1 MFIGGIMQRLIRL
14 CVLMAFAFILSS
26 SSGFA
31 QTQVK
36 VSGRIAPGD
45 VRIFTKDSTYLIERE
60 YVVGGTLI
68 IEPGTVIYF
77 HPNGRLIDSTGGR
90 IIADGFA
97 EATYNS
103 NPHGI
108 DPLGIINTPEN
119 PFNWTGYAD
128 FDYFNYEGVHA
139 NPDSI
144 VPSTLLVVPT
154 IDVTTTRDKTVHP
167 DKYDYIFNV
176 VLDKVNRKII
186 DLNPMSAAS
195 VNSNPNLEIVS
206 FEKAIIYIA
215 ARLNQDPNN
224 DVNLNVKPWARI
236 GGRSASVAQEQIR
249 FIGQPVNN
257 FSVEWGHII
266 VLPGARAAFFRNAS
280 FENFKKDTTVDSDP
294 LYFENNNNA
303 DWAAV
308 NSKMNMLTNGSGGA
322 ITTFSSRTWLLD
334 VVFKGNRA
342 RFHGGALQLLQA
354 PVELP
359 AAISRDEILAFA
371 GAYPANKNPNVTDK
385 DGSTS
390 TIVNENRIPMI
401 DRIDSPL
408 MSTMDEELT
417 DYQRLAHDDGRLA
430 AYLGRMRNMRF
441 ENNAVVL
448 ANYGQTTVGNPPI
461 KIVGDLT
468 DQPAMYP
475 QVYGNQAFGG
485 AIYMSGEVGQ
495 ERRKME
501 VGFGINNSIMVNG
514 VEVDFDTPDTFVA
527 TGNEANNYQSNGSSF
542 GSRGG
547 VIYSGRY
554 TSLQV
559 AGRFESNST
568 GAKYLTDEVVGSVA
582 GLYSMG
588 GAIFVENSLNRL
600 TVKGGPAREGA
611 SNPTRFVNNKSG
623 AGGAIYVDGNSNP
636 MLTTIIGGSDALLR
650 TRDYGYDI
658 QFNNNSA
665 ISWGGAIFSK
675 RQGSITG
682 AGGVNLDEIIG
693 YGGKFSIRFEGNTA
707 GYAGG
712 AVHFQIPTADNPPY
726 YQRAVQLS
734 RILFRSNSVG
744 MNVTDNNLGQVRGG
758 GAVYSNGGDLNLV
771 RGVHFD
777 SNMVYNGNGGA
788 VSMIEPFNINKRYFS
803 SDVDNITYDSRGVAT
818 NMSSRDDIFTYGDNI
833 SFPPDSRM
841 LTVFKNNEAIY
852 EERAAEEQGSG
863 STQFAQGVYRTRSQF
878 LSTYFTS
885 DQTGYAV
892 GLFGTIVKFT
902 NGGEKWLYPTSNTNH
917 RLTDVE
923 FVTANIGYIVGAQGI
938 MKKTT
943 DAGATWFNLN
953 TNTNNQFNDFY
964 SIGQNDLYAVT
975 NNGQIY
981 ESHDAGATWTTMQ
994 PQMQDL
1000 NGVYYG
1006 SLNTGYVVG
1015 DDRLI
1020 LRTKDGGANWEEVVP
1035 PIPNYDLNKIFFT
1048 SVNKGFIIGEKGT
1061 MLTTTDGGDS
1071 WFTLNSGTK
1080 ANLTDIIFISATKGF
1095 VTTVYGDILATD
1107 DGGATWT
1114 LMEDVTRFG
1123 LQGIHFSSNS
1133 VGYAVGDYGTLL
1145 KTEDGGATW
1154 NEENPTDA
1162 GHFDVARFHPGT
1174 DIPENGIGLGG
1185 AIYVLDSAN
1194 VRVVE
1199 RTDTVSFNRVRML
1212 NNTAY
1217 TGAAIYSDN
1226 FDLKLI
1232 FSRSLISGNTA
1243 LSDIGVA
1250 QNAIKGP
1257 VVDDGSGNITKN
1269 EASSDLASAVIY
1281 GELQGPLPVGTGPVA
1296 GNSVYGNNARF
1307 IVRLPDAPNTKGVLA
1322 GSIGLG
1328 LGGTNPLQGNFWGR
1342 TEANVTVD
1350 VINDLGYPLAKNE
1363 TFFIDGDG
1371 TSPLPFVR
1379 GSVDPLEQGPFES
1392 IFDEYTYTPILL
1404 DNVDGDENTPA
1415 ANSLNEQ
1422 LLMSGKVY
1430 DLYDK
1435 GTDIKTADY
1444 SKRIMSPIEDFAVG
1458 IPYNTRRFDDPA
1470 QPSDGKYVRRTT
1482 RDPYCVGIVDD
1493 NGDLKFPI
1501 LTALQSEFM
1510 PDNNGDF
1517 YHPIG
1522 YPLYLES
1529 HVNYDGFA
1537 ERSNHIPETMNQTVF
1552 FVINETTGDYIR
1564 TNLQQVSEVAPYQ
1577 EVFRSRV
1584 EFVPD
1589 STNRNPNSLFRRT
1602 SEGLF
1607 NFGVGFS
1614 LLSEI
1619 SDNAYNEIGAT
1630 LPGRKYEADFR
1641 QLGDV
1646 SDLFS
1651 NRPPIDQNANVD
1663 DIVTYFAGERFEALP
1678 VDTGDIIRVIS
1689 RQVLWK
1695 EGVVAAY
1702 DDGIEFKIIRN
1713 TLPPEFTGNIVNLQQ
1728 DTVIQLVP
1736 SLDPLRRANNIL
1748 DTIYHDEFT
1757 NRVFITEDRQ
1767 YPGNFTPG
1775 RDSILAITAVDSNN
1789 FYDPR
1794 AVIDGDNYTYLT
1806 YTWNVPSNSGLAN
1819 WLQADTIYANDNNN
1833 IKDQAQGYVV
1843 LKGCPV
1849 NPYVVPGGETV
1860 TVSAANY
1867 PPHFRTLDAMVESG
1881 LFTPE
1886 QIDKFVETF
1895 GPYFNA
1901 GAYDTDR
1908 ARYLQQDTIDVG
1920 GNGWKTEYKF
1930 DIFVVDQVPVY
1941 LEPGGT
1947 AEEKYRYEADGVT
1960 IKDTVAI
1967 YEPTVLTCGVTNEN
1981 NPRLKANVTDKLRF
1995 QIDINT
2001 DDEIE
2006 DVYAASEHN
2015 WDFRYGRTAYGFIN
2029 KIISAG
2035 DTVVIDDISISNEDG
2050 GQDIIIDQER
2060 PIWMADKYLYKYE
2073 DDTTLDE
2080 FGADFTTFG
2089 KLNYRIDTN
2098 EVNALLTPINRQN
2111 GEYNTD
2117 TSFVFVVN
2125 DGHGGRLEQKL
2136 EILINYA
2143 PAITTTQ
2150 LPNATEG
2157 EDYNLQ
2163 LLDSARGIKIYDPN
2177 FFQEHTYTLIY
2188 QGQGDIAKDPC
2199 YADAGVWEEGVGY
2212 GVNGYTPEWLK
2223 INPESGLLYG
2233 TPEVGDA
2240 LKTETIVVLVED
2252 EDGLPALREFE
2263 INVEAVNGAPKLA
2276 LAPDVDCVDPNSS
2289 LDFDKYIYVI
2299 DKDFERDPNVTP
2311 QEKVTLVVEQPLQGI
2326 ELDQYVLDGAVIDND
2341 SVRVNIII
2349 TAALANVQ
2357 PDPDG
2362 RVTVQIKATDNDGE
2376 VTIIRFR
2383 LKLSA
2388 ETYFVAPIIVTNS
2401 IGSFEVLEF
2410 GTANAAGGN
2419 QVTTGDGKDNAEVG
2433 SIDESFCEY
2442 ELPPFPQQDIF
2453 DARWTIPTINGIIR
2467 SIYPEASPG
2476 TDQIYVA
2483 QIQAGGENGQTSIN
2497 YPITLE
2503 WNANDVPATA
2513 TPALA
2518 ENPSNSTWYLR
2529 DAVSDG
2535 ALFNINMSNPVI
2547 RYISGG
2553 NTFTFDGA
2561 SGAAKLTINN
2571 TSISAFVIYRDVISS
2586 VEDTE
2591 LLTTTTAITSVSP
2604 NPVSDVTKIDFH
2616 LNKAAKVQ
2624 FELIDAIG
2632 KVIGIIGEGNYGAG
2646 ANTINWDSK
2655 VGFGTNLSSG
2665 SYNVRMSAGDA
2676 TDFTQIVIVK

>member
-14 CVLMAFAFILSS
+14 CVLMAFAFILTS

-31 QTQVK
+31 QIQVK
-36 VSGRIAPGD
+36 ISGRIAPGN

-68 IEPGTVIYF
+68 IEPGTKVYF

-97 EATYNS
+97 EATYNA

-108 DPLGIINTPEN
+108 DPLGIINTPQN

-128 FDYFNYEGVHA
+128 FGYFNYNGVH
-139 NPDSI
+139 PDTTLI
-144 VPSTLLVVPT
+144 VPTL
-154 IDVTTTRDKTVHP
+154 DVKTKRDKSVHP
-167 DKYDYIFNV
+167 DKYNHIFNV
-176 VLDKVNRKII
+176 VLDKVNRKIV
-186 DLNPMSAAS
+186 DLNPFNAAA
-195 VNSNPNLEIVS
+195 VNSNPNLEIVTY
-206 FEKAIIYIA
+206 EEAIVYIA

-224 DVNLNVKPWARI
+224 DVNLNVKPWARL
-236 GGRSASVAQEQIR
+236 GGRSVNVVQEQIR
-249 FIGQPVNN
+249 FIGQPINN
-257 FSVEWGHII
+257 VSVEWGHVI
-266 VLPGARAAFFRNAS
+266 VLPGARAAFFRNVS

-303 DWAAV
+303 NWAAV
-308 NSKMNMLTNGSGGA
+308 NKKMNLLTNGSGGA

-359 AAISRDEILAFA
+359 AAIARDQILNVA
-371 GAYPANKNPNVTDK
+371 GAYPANKNPNITDK

-390 TIVNENRIPMI
+390 EIVELNPIPMI
-401 DRIDSPL
+401 DKIDSPL
-408 MSTMDEELT
+408 LSTTDEELS
-417 DYQRLAHDDGRLA
+417 DYERLAHDDGRLA
-430 AYLGRMRNMRF
+430 AYLGRMRNMKF
-441 ENNAVVL
+441 ENNVVQL
-448 ANYGQTTVGNPPI
+448 ANYGQTTAGNPPV
-461 KIVGDLT
+461 KIVSDIT

-475 QVYGNQAFGG
+475 QIYGNQAFGG

-514 VEVDFDTPDTFVA
+514 VEVDFDKPDSFVA
-527 TGNEANNYQSNGSSF
+527 TGNEANNYQSNGSSY

-611 SNPTRFVNNKSG
+611 NNPTRFENNKSG

-636 MLTTIIGGSDALLR
+636 QLTTIIGGSETLLR

-675 RQGSITG
+675 RQGSISG
-682 AGGVNLDEIIG
+682 AGGINLDELIG
-693 YGGKFSIRFEGNTA
+693 YGGKFPVRFEGNSA

-726 YQRAVQLS
+726 FQRAVQLS
-734 RILFRSNSVG
+734 RILFKNNSVG
-744 MNVTDNNLGQVRGG
+744 LNVADKNLGQVRGG

-771 RGVHFD
+771 KGVEFD

-788 VSMIEPFNINKRYFS
+788 VSMVEPYNLNKRYFV
-803 SDVDNITYDSRGVAT
+803 SDADNITYDSKGVAV
-818 NMSSRDDIFTYGDNI
+818 NMASRDDVFTYGDNI
-833 SFPPDSRM
+833 TFPPDSRM
-841 LTVFKNNEAIY
+841 LTVFKNNQAIY
-852 EERAAEEQGSG
+852 EERAADEQGSG
-863 STQFAQGVYRTRSQF
+863 ATQFAQGVYRGREQ
-878 LSTYFTS
+878 LLGTYFL
-885 DQTGYAV
+885 DNNTGFAV
-892 GLFGTIVKFT
+892 GLFGTIIKFT
-902 NGGEKWLYPTSNTNH
+902 NGGENWLYPTSNTKH

-923 FVTANIGYIVGAQGI
+923 FVNSTTGYIVGAQGI
-938 MKKTT
+938 MKKST

-953 TNTNNQFNDFY
+953 TNTLNQFNDFY

-975 NNGQIY
+975 NNGQIF
-981 ESHDAGATWTTMQ
+981 ESHNAGTTWNVMQ
-994 PQMQDL
+994 PQMQNL

-1020 LRTKDGGANWEEVVP
+1020 MRTKDGGLTWEEVVP
-1035 PIPNYDLNKIFFT
+1035 PIPNYDLSKVFFT
-1048 SVNKGFIIGEKGT
+1048 SVNKGFIIGERGT
-1061 MLTTTDGGDS
+1061 LLTTTDGGDS
-1071 WFTLNSGTK
+1071 WFTLNSGT
-1080 ANLTDIIFISATKGF
+1080 AASLTAIEFISATKGF
-1095 VTTVYGDILATD
+1095 ITTVYGDILSTV

-1114 LMEDVTRFG
+1114 LKEDITRFG
-1123 LQGIHFSSNS
+1123 LQDIHFASNS

-1145 KTEDGGATW
+1145 KTVDGGTSW
-1154 NEENPTDA
+1154 NETNPLNA
-1162 GHFDVARFHPGT
+1162 GHFDVARFHPGST
-1174 DIPENGIGLGG
+1174 MPENGVGLGG
-1185 AIYVLDSAN
+1185 ALYILDSAN
-1194 VRVVE
+1194 VTVLNRV
-1199 RTDTVSFNRVRML
+1199 DTVSFNRVRML

-1232 FSRSLISGNTA
+1232 FGRSLISANTA
-1243 LSDIGVA
+1243 LSDIGVK

-1257 VVDDGSGNITKN
+1257 VVNDGNGNITEN

-1281 GELQGPLPVGTGPVA
+1281 GELQGPLPVGSGPVA
-1296 GNSVYGNNARF
+1296 GNSIYGNNARF

-1328 LGGTNPLQGNFWGR
+1328 LGGTNPMNGNFWGR

-1350 VINDLGYPLAKNE
+1350 VINDLGYPLAHNE
-1363 TFFIDGDG
+1363 TFFIAGDG

-1379 GSVDPLEQGPFES
+1379 GSSNPLEQGPFES
-1392 IFDEYTYTPILL
+1392 IFDEYTYTPIMLE
-1404 DNVDGDENTPA
+1404 NVSGDENTPA

-1422 LLMSGKVY
+1422 LLMSGKIY

-1458 IPYNTRRFDDPA
+1458 IPYSTRRFVNPG

-1482 RDPYCVGIVDD
+1482 RDPYCVGLVDD
-1493 NGDLKFPI
+1493 NGDLVFPYI
-1501 LTALQSEFM
+1501 TALQSEFKA
-1510 PDNNGDF
+1510 DNDGNF

-1529 HVNYDGFA
+1529 HANYESFA

-1552 FVINETTGDYIR
+1552 IVINETTGDFIR

-1589 STNRNPNSLFRRT
+1589 STNRNPNNLYRRT

-1607 NFGVGFS
+1607 NFGSGFS
-1614 LLSEI
+1614 LLQAIADS
-1619 SDNAYNEIGAT
+1619 AYNENGAA

-1641 QLGDV
+1641 LLGKV

-1651 NRPPIDQNANVD
+1651 NRPAINDPSNITEDT
-1663 DIVTYFAGERFEALP
+1663 VTYFAGERFEALP
-1678 VDTGDIIRVIS
+1678 VDTGDMIRVIS

-1695 EGVVAAY
+1695 EGVIAAY
-1702 DDGIEFKIIRN
+1702 DDGISFKITRS
-1713 TLPPEFTGNIVNLQQ
+1713 TQPPVFTGDIVELRN
-1728 DTVIQLVP
+1728 DTIMQLVP
-1736 SLDPLRRANNIL
+1736 SLDPLKRANNEM

-1757 NRVFITEDRQ
+1757 NRIFVTEDRD
-1767 YPGNFTPG
+1767 YPGNYAQG
-1775 RDSILAITAVDSNN
+1775 RDSILSITAVDSNN

-1794 AVIDGDNYTYLT
+1794 ALASPDNYTYLT
-1806 YTWNVPSNSGLAN
+1806 YTWEVASNSGLAN
-1819 WLQADTIYANDNNN
+1819 WLQADTIYSGNANN
-1833 IKDQAQGYVV
+1833 IKDQANGYVV
-1843 LKGCPV
+1843 LKGSPV

-1860 TVSAANY
+1860 TVSAASY
-1867 PPHFRTLDAMVESG
+1867 PPHYRTLDSLVNSG
-1881 LFTPE
+1881 LFTE
-1886 QIDKFVETF
+1886 AQLDKFIETF

-1901 GAYDTDR
+1901 GSYDTDR
-1908 ARYLQQDTIDVG
+1908 ARYLQQDTINIG
-1920 GNGWKTEYKF
+1920 GPNGWKSEYKF
-1930 DIFVVDQVPVY
+1930 DIFVVDQIPVY
-1941 LEPGGT
+1941 LEDDSQIV
-1947 AEEKYRYEADGVT
+1947 EKYRYESDGVT
-1960 IKDTVAI
+1960 IKDIIAI
-1967 YEPTVLTCGVTNEN
+1967 YEPSLLTCGKTNEDV
-1981 NPRLKANVTDKLRF
+1981 PRLKANVTDKLRF

-2006 DVYAASEHN
+2006 DAYAASEHN
-2015 WDFRYGRTAYGFIN
+2015 WDFRYGRTAYGFVN

-2035 DTVVIDDISISNEDG
+2035 DTVIIDDITIDNEDG
-2050 GQDIIIDQER
+2050 GEDVIFDQSR
-2060 PIWMADKYLYKYE
+2060 PNWMADKYLYKYDGE
-2073 DDTTLDE
+2073 TTVDE
-2080 FGADFTTFG
+2080 FGADFTTSG
-2089 KLNYRIDTN
+2089 KLNFRISRAEAIT
-2098 EVNALLTPINRQN
+2098 LLTPPNRQN
-2111 GEYNTD
+2111 EEYNTD
-2117 TSFVFVVN
+2117 TNFVFVVN
-2125 DGHGGRLEQKL
+2125 DGHGGRLERKMEVL
-2136 EILINYA
+2136 VNFAPEIR
-2143 PAITTTQ
+2143 TTQ
-2150 LPNATEG
+2150 LPNATENI
-2157 EDYNLQ
+2157 DYNGQ
-2163 LLDSARGIKIYDPN
+2163 LLDSARGIKVYDPN
-2177 FFQEHTYTLIY
+2177 FFQSHTYELIY
-2188 QGQGDIAKDPC
+2188 SGQGDIAKDPC
-2199 YADAGVWEEGVGY
+2199 YDEAGVWVEGTDY
-2212 GVNGYTPEWLK
+2212 GSNGFTPEWLK

-2233 TPEVGDA
+2233 TPEVGDV
-2240 LKTETIVVLVED
+2240 LKTETVIVLVID
-2252 EDGLPALREFE
+2252 EDGLPALKEFQ
-2263 INVEAVNGAPKLA
+2263 IQVDAVNGAPRLA

-2289 LDFDKYIYVI
+2289 LEYDKFIYVI
-2299 DKDFERDPNVTP
+2299 DKDFMRDPSVTP
-2311 QEKVTLVVEQPLQGI
+2311 QEKVTLEVEQPLQGI

-2341 SVRVNIII
+2341 SVKVNIII

-2362 RVTVQIKATDNDGE
+2362 RVTVQIKATDADGE

-2388 ETYFVAPIIVTNS
+2388 KTDFVAPILVSNS
-2401 IGSFEVLEF
+2401 IGAFEVLEF
-2410 GTANAAGGN
+2410 GTAQATSSTT
-2419 QVTTGDGKDNAEVG
+2419 VTTGDGKDFAPVG
-2433 SIDESFCEY
+2433 SIDADYCEY

-2453 DARWTIPTINGIIR
+2453 DARWTIPTMNGITRNIFPT
-2467 SIYPEASPG
+2467 SSNG
-2476 TDQIYVA
+2476 GDQIYVA
-2483 QIQAGGENGQTSIN
+2483 QIQAGGENGQTALN

-2503 WNANDVPATA
+2503 WNPNDVPDVSDATR
-2513 TPALA
+2513 
-2518 ENPSNSTWYLR
+2518 NSQKSTWYLR

-2535 ALFNINMSNPVI
+2535 ALFNVNMNDPSI
-2547 RYISGG
+2547 RYISNGLILDDTDPN
-2553 NTFTFDGA
+2553 NT
-2561 SGAAKLTINN
+2561 KLTINSS
-2571 TSISAFVIYRDVISS
+2571 SISAFVIYRDVLSS
-2586 VEDTE
+2586 VED
-2591 LLTTTTAITSVSP
+2591 LAITTNTSITSVSP
-2604 NPVSDVTKIDFH
+2604 NPVAGVSNIAFH
-2616 LNKAAKVQ
+2616 LNKPAYVQ
-2624 FELIDAIG
+2624 FELIDVVG
-2632 KVIGIIGEGNYGAG
+2632 KVLGVVAEGNYGSG
-2646 ANTINWDSK
+2646 NNNISWDSK
-2655 VGFGTNLSSG
+2655 LGFGNELSSG
-2665 SYNVRMSAGDA
+2665 TYNIRMVAGDA
-2676 TDFTQIVIVK
+2676 TDFTKVIIVK